1 MRKRLT
7 VLSATALLLIGCG
20 SSNHHC
26 NCNDDNNTGTVADT
40 NSQVVTKFDTKE
52 KLGESLFFDKNIS
65 LTRHTSCATCHDPE
79 HGFVDARYTLAGDNN
94 PVHGALSV
102 GDDGHS
108 LGGRNAPTAAY
119 AKFSPTFDPDEVKG
133 GQFHDGRAATLKD
146 QAMGPPLDGAEMMMP
161 NREEVV
167 KRLKENPKY
176 IASFKALY
184 GENIFE
190 NTDDSFEAMADAIAT
205 FEKTDEF
212 APFDSK
218 YDKYVSCLAKGK
230 DTSTC
235 QSEGKWSDSEKLGME
250 LFFDKSQTTCTN
262 CHQLKDS
269 AGVAGETFTTYEYDN
284 VGVPKNL
291 EALQARADLGLGE
304 ANATDHGVFKL
315 ESVTDTSKDGAMKI
329 PTLRNVAITAP
340 YMSNGVFQKLSTVL
354 KYYNHMG
361 DGGTGTREPI
371 NPETNKP
378 WREPDVNAT
387 VNTQELAMPELDDT
401 KIQALEAFLKTLTDE
416 RYEHLLK
423 K

>member
-1 MRKRLT
+1 MRRRVT
-7 VLSATALLLIGCG
+7 ILSVTALMLIGCG
-20 SSNHHC
+20 SSC
-26 NCNDDNNTGTVADT
+26 DNSCDKAGTVA
-40 NSQVVTKFDTKE
+40 NANANAGSATKFETKE
-52 KLGESLFFDKNIS
+52 KLGKSLFFDKNIS
-65 LTRHTSCATCHDPE
+65 LTRNTSCATCHDPE
-79 HGFVDARYTLAGDNN
+79 HGFADARYTVAGDNN

-102 GDDGHS
+102 GDNGTF

-119 AKFSPTFDPDEVKG
+119 AQFSPAFDPADIKG

-146 QAMGPPLDGAEMMMP
+146 QAMGPPLDGAEMMMKS
-161 NREEVV
+161 RADVV
-167 KRLKENPKY
+167 ERLKENPKY
-176 IASFKALY
+176 VASFKALY
-184 GENIFE
+184 GESIFE
-190 NTDDSFEAMADAIAT
+190 NTDDSFEAMAEAIAE

-218 YDKYVSCLAKGK
+218 YDKYVSCVAKGK
-230 DTSTC
+230 EASTC
-235 QSEGKWSDSEKLGME
+235 LSDGKWSDGEKLGME

-269 AGVAGETFTTYEYDN
+269 QGVAGETFTTYEYDN
-284 VGVPKNL
+284 IGAPKNL
-291 EALQARADLGLGE
+291 VALQARADLGLAE

-315 ESVTDTSKDGAMKI
+315 DGVTDASKDGAMKI

-361 DGGTGTREPI
+361 DGGTGAREPN

-378 WREPDVNAT
+378 WGEPDVKAS
-387 VNTQELAMPELDDT
+387 VNTEELAMPELDET
-401 KIQALEAFLKTLTDE
+401 KLKALEAFLETLTDE